1 MISVELTKRFKKIV
15 REARREKEVAATLK
29 LVQEGFG
36 NPHAHTG
43 ISIRKL
49 HQHLYEC
56 RTGLAWR
63 LVFEAGKG
71 VLTFDFEAWRLVNF
85 TLAGLLFDFTRAAL
99 PQRPSRS

>member
-1 MISVELTKRFKKIV
+1 MISVELTRRFRKIV
-15 REARREKEVAATLK
+15 RGARREREVAATLK

-36 NPHAHTG
+36 NPHVHAG

-49 HQHLYEC
+49 HKRLYEC

-71 VLTFDFEAWRLVNF
+71 VLTFDF
-85 TLAGLLFDFTRAAL
+85 AGDHDEVQNYLRGKF
-99 PQRPSRS
+99 